1 MPDYF
6 PNTKWR
12 RIFCV
17 YANTLHSIIRLL
29 WAFLR
34 KIVIFVCLINYIPLA
49 SNKHAQIR
57 YKVLDDCF
65 SNFRRKFYFSDLM
78 ERCNEALRE
87 LYGEDHEG
95 IKTRTLRS
103 DISYMRDRAGKEGVE
118 VETLEDNTGFYYR
131 YSEPDFSI
139 FKRGLGEDDL
149 AQLKETILMLQ
160 RFKGMPNFDW
170 MSELVVKLEDK
181 LSLRGVSKSV
191 VGYDENQDYTGLDW
205 FQDIFN
211 AIINKA
217 VLRIQYRTFADID
230 YDWIIHP
237 YYIKEY
243 NNRWFLFGL
252 NEEKGTIYNVALD
265 RIESIEQV
273 NKEFIPSGI
282 DFETYWKDVV
292 GVSVESGEKKPIRL
306 QFSEHRFPYVMT
318 KALHPSQIVVDVD
331 NRIVEINVIPNN
343 ELEALIL
350 SFGKDVEVLSPASFR
365 EQIQNVIRESYEKYF
380 PVQVG
385 CTD

>member
-1 MPDYF
+1 M
-6 PNTKWR
+6 
-12 RIFCV
+12 
-17 YANTLHSIIRLL
+17 
-29 WAFLR
+29 
-34 KIVIFVCLINYIPLA
+34 A

-87 LYGEDHEG
+87 LYGDDHEG

-103 DISYMRDRAGKEGVE
+103 DINFIRSRAAEEGVD
-118 VETLEDNTGFYYR
+118 VIAQDDGNGYFYR

-139 FKRGLGEDDL
+139 FRRGLGEDDL

-181 LSLRGVSKSV
+181 LDLRGVSKSV

-205 FQDIFN
+205 FQDIFD
-211 AIINKA
+211 AIINKT
-217 VLRIQYRTFADID
+217 VLRIQYKTFADVD

-252 NEEKGTIYNVALD
+252 NEENGTIYNVALD
-265 RIESIEQV
+265 RIENLEQV
-273 NKEFIPSGI
+273 NKEFIPSDI

-292 GVSVESGEKKPIRL
+292 GVSVDSQKKIPIRL

-318 KALHPSQIVVDVD
+318 KALHPSQIVADVD

-350 SFGKDVEVLSPASFR
+350 SFGKDVEVISPVEYR
-365 EQIQNVIRESYEKYF
+365 RQIQVIIRESYEKYF
-380 PVQVG
+380 PVQVE
-385 CTD
+385 CTEHV

>member
-1 MPDYF
+1 M
-6 PNTKWR
+6 
-12 RIFCV
+12 
-17 YANTLHSIIRLL
+17 
-29 WAFLR
+29 
-34 KIVIFVCLINYIPLA
+34 A

-65 SNFRRKFYFSDLM
+65 SNFRRKFYFDDLI

-87 LYGEDHEG
+87 LYGEEHTG
-95 IKTRTLRS
+95 IKTRTLRA
-103 DISYMRDRAGKEGVE
+103 DISYIRDRAGEAGVE
-118 VETLEDNTGFYYR
+118 VEVKDDGNGYYYR

-181 LSLRGVSKSV
+181 FNLRGVSRSV
-191 VGYDENQDYTGLDW
+191 VGYDENKAYTGLDW
-205 FQDIFN
+205 FQDLFD
-211 AIINKA
+211 AIINKC
-217 VLRIQYRTFADID
+217 VLHVQYKTFTDMV
-230 YDWIIHP
+230 YDWTIHP

-252 NEEKGTIYNVALD
+252 NEEQHTIYNIPLD
-265 RIESIEQV
+265 RIENLEQI
-273 NKEFIPSGI
+273 NKEYIPSDI
-282 DFETYWKDVV
+282 DFETYLDDVV
-292 GVSVESGEKKPIRL
+292 GVSVFPREKEPIRL
-306 QFSEHRFPYVMT
+306 QFSEHRFPYVLT
-318 KALHPSQIVVDVD
+318 KALHQSQRIVDFD

-350 SFGKDVEVLSPASFR
+350 SFGRDVEVLSPASYR
-365 EQIQNVIRESYEKYF
+365 EQIQSVIRESYEKYF
-380 PVQVG
+380 PVQVD
-385 CTD
+385 CTDDDYLCSVKQEDRV

>member
-1 MPDYF
+1 M
-6 PNTKWR
+6 
-12 RIFCV
+12 
-17 YANTLHSIIRLL
+17 
-29 WAFLR
+29 
-34 KIVIFVCLINYIPLA
+34 A

-65 SNFRRKFYFSDLM
+65 SNFRRKFYFDDLM
-78 ERCNEALRE
+78 EKCNEALRE
-87 LYGEDHEG
+87 LYGENHSG

-103 DISYMRDRAGKEGVE
+103 DISYVRDRAGQEGVE
-118 VETLEDNTGFYYR
+118 LEAKDDGNGFYYR

-181 LSLRGVSKSV
+181 LNLRGISKSA
-191 VGYDENQDYTGLDW
+191 VGYDDNQEYTGLDW
-205 FQDIFN
+205 FQDIFD
-211 AIINKA
+211 AIINKS
-217 VLRIQYRTFADID
+217 VLRIQYKTFSDVD
-230 YDWIIHP
+230 YDWTIHP

-243 NNRWFLFGL
+243 NNRWFLLGL
-252 NEEKGTIYNVALD
+252 NEEKGYIYNVALD

-273 NKEFIPSGI
+273 NKEYIPTDI
-282 DFETYWKDVV
+282 DFETYFDDVI
-292 GVSVESGEKKPIRL
+292 GVSISPNKKETIRL

-318 KALHPSQIVVDVD
+318 KALHQSQRVVDLD
-331 NRIVEINVIPNN
+331 NRIVEISVIPNN

-350 SFGKDVEVLSPASFR
+350 SFGKDVEVLSPSLYR
-365 EQIQNVIRESYEKYF
+365 QQIQDIIRESYEKYF
-380 PVQVG
+380 PMQAD